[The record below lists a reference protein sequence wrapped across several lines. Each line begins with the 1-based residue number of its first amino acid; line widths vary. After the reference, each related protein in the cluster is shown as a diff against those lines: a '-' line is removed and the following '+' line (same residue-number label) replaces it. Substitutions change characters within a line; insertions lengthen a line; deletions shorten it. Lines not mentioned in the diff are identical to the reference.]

1 MQGRKRDSDI
11 ENRLMDT
18 AGEGEYGTERS
29 TEIYILPYVKQIVNV
44 KSLCDKLDGE
54 KVGGRLKRE
63 GTYVH
68 L

>member
-1 MQGRKRDSDI
+1 
-11 ENRLMDT
+11 MDT

-44 KSLCDKLDGE
+44 KSLCGKLDGE